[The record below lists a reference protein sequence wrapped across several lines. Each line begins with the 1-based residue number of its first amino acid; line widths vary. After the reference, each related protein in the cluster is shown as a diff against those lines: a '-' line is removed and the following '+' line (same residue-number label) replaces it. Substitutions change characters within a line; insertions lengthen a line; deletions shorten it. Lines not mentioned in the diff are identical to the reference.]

1 MKKNKKEIEIV
12 VTEPG
17 SSVKNKT
24 GSWKTKKPVLDNDK
38 CVRCGI
44 CWTFCPDS
52 CYEMAPETKRKDVEY
67 RFVPNLEYCKGCGIC
82 EKECPFKAIKME
94 EEK

>member
-1 MKKNKKEIEIV
+1 LKKKIEPV

-17 SSVKNKT
+17 SSAQNKT
-24 GSWKTKKPVLDNDK
+24 GTWRTKRPVLDNQK

-52 CYEMAPETKRKDVEY
+52 CYELKQETERTDVHH
-67 RFVPNLEYCKGCGIC
+67 RFVPNLDYCKGCGIC
-82 EKECPFKAIKME
+82 EKECPFKAIKMV